1 MTFVA
6 WYADGRRRF
15 LWAADFKA
23 ATAIARSTDGLIGV
37 FPAELS
43 A

>member
-1 MTFVA
+1 VTFVA
-6 WYADGRRRF
+6 WYADGRHRF

-23 ATAIARSTDGLIGV
+23 ATAIARSTEGLV
-37 FPAELS
+37 CLFPAELS